1 MPKITVL
8 KPFGF
13 SRKPKDGQGLPL
25 EQTFRPGDHEID
37 DEMAAHPWIANHFA
51 DGCIETPE
59 ATAARTKLAADKAAQ
74 AATDAEQAR
83 IVAEAAFAR
92 LNVVHARG
100 TLDSEE
106 AAKDLETPV
115 GTLTAK
121 QGVGIDMQNPELNTP
136 VNVLQEEQSKRVA
149 TMGKGRK

>member
-1 MPKITVL
+1 MPKINVL

-25 EQTFRPGDHEID
+25 EQVFRVGEHEVD
-37 DEMAAHPWIANHFA
+37 DEMAAHPWIAKHFA

-59 ATAARTKLAADKAAQ
+59 AAAARTKLIADKAEQ
-74 AATDAEQAR
+74 AAADAEQAR

-106 AAKDLETPV
+106 AAKDLATPI
-115 GTLTAK
+115 GELTAK
-121 QGVGIDMQNPELNTP
+121 QGEGIDLTNPDLDKP
-136 VNVLQEEQSKRVA
+136 LNVLQEEQSKRVA
-149 TMGKGRK
+149 GGKGKK